1 MSKGVFEV
9 WSRKMETLRDDAL
22 MEYDRAKSE
31 EDVLSYALFPA
42 VATKFFEWRDNPH
55 KDEAPAAEAAP
66 AAKPA
71 APANNGPKTL
81 YVEDLTNGNF

>member
-1 MSKGVFEV
+1 MTRLSPAVLPELEKYRAEIG
-9 WSRKMETLRDDAL
+9 
-22 MEYDRAKSE
+22 DRAKSE

>member
-1 MSKGVFEV
+1 MKKKLLS
-9 WSRKMETLRDDAL
+9 L
-22 MEYDRAKSE
+22 
-31 EDVLSYALFPA
+31 VLSTAMIAALLAGCGSDAASSEAPA
-42 VATKFFEWRDNPH
+42 ETTEAAEGAADTA
-55 KDEAPAAEAAP
+55 EAPAAEAAP

>member
-1 MSKGVFEV
+1 MSAAV
-9 WSRKMETLRDDAL
+9 SPAARKAP
-22 MEYDRAKSE
+22 AK
-31 EDVLSYALFPA
+31 AA
-42 VATKFFEWRDNPH
+42 KAAKA
-55 KDEAPAAEAAP
+55 APAAEAAP

>member
-31 EDVLSYALFPA
+31 EEGAVKIYAQIYLQ
-42 VATKFFEWRDNPH
+42 
-55 KDEAPAAEAAP
+55 APAE
-66 AAKPA
+66 
-71 APANNGPKTL
+71 
-81 YVEDLTNGNF
+81 